1 MGLGDDI
8 IVTSIAKRANTVTGK
23 PVMVGDGTRIIWSE
37 VFRNNP
43 RITDKISPDAVW
55 VKNVSGNRPYIDY
68 SKSDR
73 TKFVWKP
80 YKVEPGEIYFSA
92 DELRW
97 QQKGFVYIEPNVKGS
112 FGGNK
117 DWGFNRW
124 QEVVNNLPGIWF
136 VQGTGKKLNNVDQLE
151 TKSFRDACALLSRAS
166 LFIGTDGG
174 MHHAA
179 AALGKRAVV
188 VWGGLVGP
196 NTLGYDFHTNLC
208 KSKTFCG
215 SQLTCPHCRQALD
228 SITVTE
234 VCDAVV
240 AAYSDEKQTEA
251 A

>member
-1 MGLGDDI
+1 MGFGDDV

-43 RITDKISPDAVW
+43 RITDKIRPDAVW

-73 TKFVWKP
+73 TRFVWKP

-136 VQGTGKKLNNVDQLE
+136 VQGTGKKLANVDQLE
-151 TKSFRDACALLSRAS
+151 TKSFRDACALLSGAS
-166 LFIGTDGG
+166 LFVGTDGG

-196 NTLGYDFHTNLC
+196 ATLGYEGHTNLC
-208 KSKTFCG
+208 KAKTFCG
-215 SQLTCPHCRQALD
+215 SQVTCPHCRQALD
-228 SITVTE
+228 AITVEE
-234 VCDAVV
+234 VCDAIV